1 MRKLIT
7 SDVFKMAR
15 IIKEA
20 GVKNAIAEIF
30 KETRNTNIV
39 IEENDS
45 EAVKKAKTEAINKKQ
60 EEAGFE
66 AIMTIF
72 ESCSTE
78 KLEKMLYEFLGGIS
92 EKKSDEVAGQTLEA
106 TIEDIKTIVSE
117 NNIVNFFKQ
126 ADQLTK

>member
-1 MRKLIT
+1 
-7 SDVFKMAR
+7 MAR